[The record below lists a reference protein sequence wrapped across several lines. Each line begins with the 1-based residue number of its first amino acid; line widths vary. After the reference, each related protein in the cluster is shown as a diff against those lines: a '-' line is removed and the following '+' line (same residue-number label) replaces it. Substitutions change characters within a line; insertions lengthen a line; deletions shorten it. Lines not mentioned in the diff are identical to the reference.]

1 MGRVIVS
8 PSYGTIFGG
17 NLLVLTGESFGVAQG
32 SVTLEGRDCPI
43 VLWNDTEVR
52 ATAPARI
59 TSGRR
64 IATTESVVLVVT
76 KADTETV
83 SGTFQYR
90 VSILTQALN
99 DVRDSIA
106 RISPVTDPKYNFT
119 ITAKQIQNYQRDVAD
134 NTGAIYPQCLVFAT
148 ETDYS
153 GGQDE
158 PYGFYTG
165 KTPCIVSATMPLSE
179 PCNWDEETRAL
190 MADLCRAIQ
199 LTRLTDAHA
208 LSFDITKAT
217 PGQETDPELGSLGS
231 VIVEFDIVWKHIAT
245 NWNSVTE
252 GE

>member
-1 MGRVIVS
+1 MNVS

-17 NLLVLTGESFGVAQG
+17 NLLILTGESFGVAQG
-32 SVTLEGRDCPI
+32 SVTLEGRACI
-43 VLWNDTEVR
+43 VTSWTDAEVR
-52 ATAPARI
+52 ATTPPRI
-59 TSGRR
+59 TNGRR
-64 IATTESVVLVVT
+64 IAAAESVALVVT
-76 KADTETV
+76 KADTTTL
-83 SGTFQYR
+83 SGSFAYR
-90 VSILTQALN
+90 VSVLTQALN

-119 ITAKQIQNYQRDVAD
+119 ITANQIQNYQRDVAD
-134 NTGAIYPQCLVFAT
+134 STGAYYPQCLVFAM

-153 GGQDE
+153 AGQDE

-165 KTPCIVSATMPLSE
+165 RTPCVASATMPLSE

-190 MADLCRAIQ
+190 MGDLCRAIQ

-217 PGQETDPELGSLGS
+217 PVQETDPELGSLGS
-231 VIVEFDIVWKHIAT
+231 VVVEFDIVWKHIAT

>member
-1 MGRVIVS
+1 MNVS

-17 NLLVLTGESFGVAQG
+17 NLLILTGESFGAAQG
-32 SVTLEGRDCPI
+32 SVALEGRACTI
-43 VLWNDTEVR
+43 TSWADTEVR
-52 ATAPARI
+52 ATTPQRI
-59 TSGRR
+59 TNGRR
-64 IATTESVVLVVT
+64 IATAESVALVVT
-76 KADTETV
+76 KADTTTLTG
-83 SGTFQYR
+83 SFAYR
-90 VSILTQALN
+90 VSVLTQALN

-119 ITAKQIQNYQRDVAD
+119 ITANQIQNYQRDVGD
-134 NTGAIYPQCLVFAT
+134 NTGAYYPQCLVFAM

-153 GGQDE
+153 AGQDE

-165 KTPCIVSATMPLSE
+165 RTPCVVSATMPLSE

-231 VIVEFDIVWKHIAT
+231 VVVEFDIVWKHIAT

>member
-1 MGRVIVS
+1 MNVS

-17 NLLVLTGESFGVAQG
+17 NLLILTGESFGAAQG
-32 SVTLEGRDCPI
+32 SVAIEGRACTVTSWTDA
-43 VLWNDTEVR
+43 EVR
-52 ATAPARI
+52 ATTPQRI
-59 TSGRR
+59 TNGRR
-64 IATTESVVLVVT
+64 IATAESVALVVT
-76 KADTETV
+76 KADTTTL
-83 SGTFQYR
+83 SGSFAYR
-90 VSILTQALN
+90 VSVLTQALN
-99 DVRDSIA
+99 DIRDSIA
-106 RISPVTDPKYNFT
+106 RISPVTDPKYSFT
-119 ITAKQIQNYQRDVAD
+119 ITANQIQKYQRDVAD
-134 NTGAIYPQCLVFAT
+134 STGAYYPQCLVFAM

-153 GGQDE
+153 AGQDE

-165 KTPCIVSATMPLSE
+165 RTPCVASATMLLSE

-231 VIVEFDIVWKHIAT
+231 VVVEFDIVWKHIAT